1 LIYTYKEVKNMTYE
15 KVAALWHKVPET
27 LKVAV
32 WVGISAGLTAL
43 LSYLL
48 ERPELS
54 QYYGFINI
62 LLFALKEAEK
72 KYQLRKEK

>member
-1 LIYTYKEVKNMTYE
+1 MTYE
-15 KVAALWHKVPET
+15 KATALWHKVPET
-27 LKVAV
+27 LKVAI

-48 ERPELS
+48 EQPGLT
-54 QYYGFINI
+54 QYYGLINV

-72 KYQLRKEK
+72 KYQLNKKK

>member
-1 LIYTYKEVKNMTYE
+1 MITYE

-48 ERPELS
+48 EQPELT
-54 QYYGFINI
+54 QYYGVINI
-62 LLFALKEAEK
+62 LLFALKEIEK
-72 KYQLRKEK
+72 KRQLKKQE